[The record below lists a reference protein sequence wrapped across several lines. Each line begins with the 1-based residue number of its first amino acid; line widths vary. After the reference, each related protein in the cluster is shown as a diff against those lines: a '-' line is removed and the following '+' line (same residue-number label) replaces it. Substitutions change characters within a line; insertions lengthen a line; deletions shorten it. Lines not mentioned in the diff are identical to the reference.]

1 MYRPQQKPSWR
12 EREAERKR
20 IAEEEERRKKA
31 EVTESNF
38 PTFAGGAQP
47 AKAVSG
53 SKYASLAQNWATDEA
68 RERQMEEYRK
78 SREESERRQYES
90 FYHVRASYRSDY
102 DRGSRYEE
110 CDEYEESASAPAP
123 AAAAGSGGLA
133 LPDDG
138 GGWTEVKNKVR
149 KPKRDLS
156 IAEMEAR
163 DRRLQ
168 AEEDDIEFNAHLYES
183 GRHDHDRV

>member
-1 MYRPQQKPSWR
+1 MHRSQQKPSWR

-20 IAEEEERRKKA
+20 IAEDEERRKKT
-31 EVTESNF
+31 EVTETNF
-38 PTFAGGAQP
+38 PVFTSTKQP
-47 AKAVSG
+47 TKAISG

-68 RERQMEEYRK
+68 QERQMEEYRK
-78 SREESERRQYES
+78 SRENAERRQYES

-102 DRGSRYEE
+102 DRGSRY
-110 CDEYEESASAPAP
+110 DDYEEYDAPAP
-123 AAAAGSGGLA
+123 APVAAGSGGLA

-156 IAEMEAR
+156 VAEMDER

-183 GRHDHDRV
+183 GRHDHDKV